1 MTCPCAT
8 FCFWLDH
15 FKQDFGLGPS
25 VPIDNLYWAP
35 VIMLMSRF
43 FMNDI
48 VTMYISLLV
57 YRFKLSGSIY
67 SLQSSS
73 RFLLV
78 GERDRV
84 ACYDWDSLK
93 DGDNEQAPRLCIELP
108 GSKMEMVLGAIV
120 SLFLNCF

>member
-1 MTCPCAT
+1 
-8 FCFWLDH
+8 
-15 FKQDFGLGPS
+15 
-25 VPIDNLYWAP
+25 
-35 VIMLMSRF
+35 
-43 FMNDI
+43 MNDI

-84 ACYDWDSLK
+84 SCYDWDSLK

-120 SLFLNCF
+120 SLFSNCF